1 MNKWYVIQVMS
12 GYEKRVQKSL
22 LEHRET
28 KGMTAFVEE
37 VIVPIENIAEV
48 KKGQQ
53 KIIEKRLWPGYI
65 LIKMELN
72 DESWAY
78 VCNTNNVIGF
88 LGGEKPQALSELEV
102 EDILKELASKKGEVV
117 QKHKFEVDDT
127 VKIVDGVF
135 VNFIG
140 KVVEV
145 FHDKGVLSVNVS
157 IFGRDTR
164 VEDLEFWQVE
174 EATADVEGK

>member
-1 MNKWYVIQVMS
+1 MNKWYVVQVMS

-22 LEHRET
+22 LEYRET
-28 KGMTAFVEE
+28 KGMAAFVEE

-88 LGGEKPQALSELEV
+88 LGGEKPQPLSELEV

-117 QKHKFEVDDT
+117 QKHKFEVDDA

-135 VNFIG
+135 VNFVG

-157 IFGRDTR
+157 IFGRDTK

-174 EATADVEGK
+174 EVTADVEGK

>member
-1 MNKWYVIQVMS
+1 MNKWYVVQVMS

-28 KGMTAFVEE
+28 KGMAAFVEE

-88 LGGEKPQALSELEV
+88 LGGEKPQPLSELEV
-102 EDILKELASKKGEVV
+102 EDILKELASKKGEVI
-117 QKHKFEVDDT
+117 QKHKFEVDDA

-135 VNFIG
+135 VNFVG

-157 IFGRDTR
+157 IFGRDTK

-174 EATADVEGK
+174 EVTADVEGK